1 MTVSIVGTILL
12 YAAAVALFMFVT
24 REQPRW
30 KRRLAWFA
38 IATALALALI
48 VFLRFTLPVRAFAIL
63 AAVALFVGVP
73 VAAVLGLGLLAA
85 SRLVKVVRMEVAAE
99 RARGY
104 ELTPTE
110 EKLPAAVDE
119 ERAEMESLGFH
130 VIVSGHAADG
140 SPHILLLHASGSIM
154 GEVVQ
159 YLSISTDR
167 PIVEFTSITADRRG
181 IVETGNF
188 GLVPDLWPAQL
199 RQTLPGAGTPQL
211 LVEHQRALA
220 FLERRGVSAQHLTPE
235 EALEARSWGLDMSNS
250 AVLAAPARAL
260 LRSLARTRK
269 KGHVGLG
276 PLEHHPGIEDRIRR
290 LTEPSST

>member
-85 SRLVKVVRMEVAAE
+85 SRLVKVVRMKVAAE

-181 IVETGNF
+181 SSKRGTSVWCRTCGRHSFARRSPVRAPLSFSLSTNERSLSWREGGSVRSTSRRRKH
-188 GLVPDLWPAQL
+188 L
-199 RQTLPGAGTPQL
+199 RLGAG
-211 LVEHQRALA
+211 
-220 FLERRGVSAQHLTPE
+220 VST
-235 EALEARSWGLDMSNS
+235 
-250 AVLAAPARAL
+250 
-260 LRSLARTRK
+260 
-269 KGHVGLG
+269 
-276 PLEHHPGIEDRIRR
+276 
-290 LTEPSST
+290 